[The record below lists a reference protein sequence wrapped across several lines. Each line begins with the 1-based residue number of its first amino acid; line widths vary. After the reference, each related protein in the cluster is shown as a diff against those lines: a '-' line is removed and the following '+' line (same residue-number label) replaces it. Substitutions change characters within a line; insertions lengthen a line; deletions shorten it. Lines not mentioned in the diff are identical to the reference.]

1 MRILFIGETMILVS
15 TEIIGNVTLE
25 TAAYLDESSFPL
37 RRALESEHAVVHLPV
52 HEVPA
57 HFPTQAS
64 ELDQYDV
71 VILSDVGAGIFLEG
85 SPHDGID
92 RLDLLCAWVAAGGGL
107 VMVGGFLSFSG
118 MEGKA
123 RWGATA
129 LEALLP
135 VDMAIGDDRREAP
148 RGARPVLRT
157 DESEGLAALLED
169 CPPLLGWNSTTAK
182 TDATVVAEIGD
193 EPLLALRRAGK
204 GRTAAFTSDCG
215 PHWGSDAFLAWKGYA
230 PFWLGLVKWLADGR

>member
-25 TAAYLDESSFPL
+25 TAAYLDQSSFPL
-37 RRALESEHAVVHLPV
+37 RSALEPEHTVVHMPV

-57 HFPTQAS
+57 KFPTQAS
-64 ELDQYDV
+64 GLQPYDV

-92 RLDLLCAWVAAGGGL
+92 RLRLLCDWVEAGGGL

-118 MEGKA
+118 QDGKA
-123 RWGATA
+123 RWARSS
-129 LEALLP
+129 LEPLLP
-135 VDMAIGDDRREAP
+135 VDMVIGDDRREAP
-148 RGARPVLRT
+148 CGARPVPLH
-157 DESEGLAALLED
+157 DDPEGLASLLDD

-182 TDATVVAEIGD
+182 ADAIVVAEISGD
-193 EPLLALRRAGK
+193 PLLAVRRAGN

-215 PHWGSDAFLAWKGYA
+215 PHWGSEAFLAWDGYP
-230 PFWLGLVKWLADGR
+230 PFWLGLVGWLADAQ